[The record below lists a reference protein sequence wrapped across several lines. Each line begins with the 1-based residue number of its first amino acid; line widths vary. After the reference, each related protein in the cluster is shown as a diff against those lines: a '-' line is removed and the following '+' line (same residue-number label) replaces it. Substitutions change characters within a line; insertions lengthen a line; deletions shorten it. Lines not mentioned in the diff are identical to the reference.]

1 MTTKGMRALGFGIS
15 TALLAL
21 APAAQGASTAYTER
35 AAFDAAIAGHGD
47 VRVLDFESVPAGTT
61 IASGE
66 SLEGVTFTFEIE
78 GGFDLIVLD
87 SEIDEI
93 DTTSGSRSLGVE
105 EEGVPLPLLAGDG
118 FTLGFDR
125 VVHAV
130 GIYVIGAGIEGG
142 IEPGDFV
149 LRVPGRADVT
159 NGAEP
164 ELVLNDGAEV
174 YFLGLVEDDPAA
186 GFTSAE
192 VISIQ
197 PPEGSERDFEWNADD
212 VVTAVVPEPVA
223 GSAGLVALA
232 ALARLAR
239 RTGRRARR

>member
-1 MTTKGMRALGFGIS
+1 MTTKGMRALGMRALGSGIS
-15 TALLAL
+15 AALLAL

-35 AAFDAAIAGHGD
+35 AAFEAALAGHRD
-47 VRVLDFESVPAGTT
+47 VHVRDFEAVPAGTP
-61 IASGE
+61 IARGAA
-66 SLEGVTFTFEIE
+66 LEGVTFTFDIA
-78 GGFDLIVLD
+78 GFDLLVID
-87 SEIDEI
+87 SFE
-93 DTTSGSRSLGVE
+93 TTSGSHSLGVDDE
-105 EEGVPLPLLAGDG
+105 FETFLAGDT